1 MMYYYVSYSE
11 RMHLTNKTNKT
22 NKKYMN
28 KFLTVCNIYI
38 NIEEIIKYLNKTN
51 SAI

>member
-11 RMHLTNKTNKT
+11 WIHLTNKT
-22 NKKYMN
+22 NKKYMD

>member
-1 MMYYYVSYSE
+1 MYYYVSYSE
-11 RMHLTNKTNKT
+11 WIHLTNKN
-22 NKKYMN
+22 NKKYMD

-38 NIEEIIKYLNKTN
+38 NIEEIIKYLNKIN